1 MFKHLK
7 NPLLFWRRNPLLFW
21 RRTPLTRYTVLNRNI
36 IIIMLLITIIPLTC
50 MLILNNFQYKTHLR
64 NQIMAPL
71 YAMTEKTR
79 HSFEL
84 FMDQRL
90 AIMRFISATYSVENL
105 GNEQIIQKILTS
117 LKKERYGFVDIGL
130 INAKG
135 DLVSYIGPYSLLGKN
150 YSEQI
155 SFQETRIKGQYIS
168 NVFLGHRKYPHIVI
182 AVQVIRDDGEIWV
195 LRATIDTDFFDNLIS
210 SMGLERNSDA
220 FLVNSKGILQT
231 NSLYCGNTLENCT
244 LQLPSKN
251 IKSRGIETKDG
262 NNQDVIIV
270 SSGFSIADYILV
282 IVQPQAVA
290 LKSWYA
296 LQTEMLIIFLI
307 SLTVIVF
314 AIVQMTAVLIK
325 RIKTSDERRENVLIE
340 LQHAQKLS
348 SIGRLAAG
356 VAHEI
361 NNPLAIINEKAG
373 LMLDLIDLSTEFKQ
387 KTKFKDLTQSI
398 VTSVN
403 RCRKITHRL
412 LGFSKRIDVKIEPIQ
427 INTIIHEV
435 IGFLEKDILYR
446 RLEVN
451 LKLSETLDPILSD
464 HGQIQQV
471 LLNLLT
477 NAFAAVQDERGQVD
491 VETKNIQD
499 KGVEIKITDNGCGI
513 SKEIIKNIFDPFFT
527 TKKEKGT
534 GLGLSISYGIITK
547 LGGEIFVDSTQ
558 GKGSVFTII
567 LPQKTNKME
576 SENENTEN

>member
-50 MLILNNFQYKTHLR
+50 MLIINNFQYKTHLR

-79 HSFEL
+79 HSFEI

-90 AIMRFISATYSVENL
+90 AIMRFISATYSVEKL
-105 GNEQIIQKILTS
+105 GNEQVIQKILTS

-135 DLVSYIGPYSLLGKN
+135 DLVSYVGPYSLLGKN

-168 NVFLGHRKYPHIVI
+168 NVFLGYRKYPHIVI

-210 SMGLERNSDA
+210 SMGLERRSDA
-220 FLVNSKGILQT
+220 FLVNSDGILQT
-231 NSLYCGNTLENCT
+231 NSLYCGNTLEKCP
-244 LQLPSKN
+244 LKLPSKSF
-251 IKSRGIETKDG
+251 KSQGIETKDA
-262 NNQDVIIV
+262 NNQDIIIV

-282 IVQPQAVA
+282 IVQPQSVA

-296 LQTEMLIIFLI
+296 LKTEMLIIFLI
-307 SLTVIVF
+307 SLTIIVF

-325 RIKTSDERRENVLIE
+325 RIKTSDEHRESVLLE

-373 LMLDLIDLSTEFKQ
+373 LMLDLIDLSKDFTQ
-387 KTKFKDLTQSI
+387 KSKFGELTRSI
-398 VTSVN
+398 VTSVD

-427 INTIIHEV
+427 VNTIIHEV

-451 LKLSETLDPILSD
+451 LKLSETLEPILSD

-477 NAFAAVQDERGQVD
+477 NAFAAVQDELGQVD
-491 VETKNIQD
+491 VETKNIENN
-499 KGVEIKITDNGCGI
+499 GIEIKITDNGCGI
-513 SKEIIKNIFDPFFT
+513 PDKIIKNIFDPFFT

-547 LGGEIFVDSTQ
+547 LGGEIVVDSTQ
-558 GKGSVFTII
+558 GKGSVFTIV
-567 LPQKTNKME
+567 LPEKTNIME
-576 SENENTEN
+576 S

>member
-1 MFKHLK
+1 MFNYLK
-7 NPLLFWRRNPLLFW
+7 NPLFFLQK
-21 RRTPLTRYTVLNRNI
+21 TPRTRYTVLKRNI
-36 IIIMLLITIIPLTC
+36 TIIMLLITIIPLTC
-50 MLILNNFQYKTHLR
+50 MLIINNFQYKTHLR

-79 HSFEL
+79 HSFEI

-90 AIMRFISATYSVENL
+90 AIIRFISTTYSVENL
-105 GNEQIIQKILTS
+105 GNEQAIQKILTS

-130 INAKG
+130 INPKG
-135 DLVSYIGPYSLLGKN
+135 DLVSYVGPYSLLGKN

-155 SFQETRIKGQYIS
+155 SFQETLLKGQYIS
-168 NVFLGHRKYPHIVI
+168 NVFLGYRKYPHIVI
-182 AVQVIRDDGEIWV
+182 AVQVLKDNGETWV

-210 SMGLERNSDA
+210 SMGLERSSDA
-220 FLVNSKGILQT
+220 FLVNSDGILQT
-231 NSLYCGNTLENCT
+231 NSLYYGNTLENCP
-244 LQLPSKN
+244 LQLPSRGY
-251 IKSRGIETKDG
+251 KSRGIEAKDG
-262 NNQDVIIV
+262 NGRDIIIV

-282 IVQPQAVA
+282 IVQPQSVA

-296 LQTEMLIIFLI
+296 LKTEMIIIFLI
-307 SLTVIVF
+307 SLTIIIF

-325 RIKTSDERRENVLIE
+325 RIKTSDEYRENVLIE

-373 LMLDLIDLSTEFKQ
+373 LMLDLIDLSKDFTQ
-387 KTKFKDLTQSI
+387 KAKFQELTQSI
-398 VTSVN
+398 VTSVD

-435 IGFLEKDILYR
+435 IGFLEKEILYR

-451 LKLSETLDPILSD
+451 LKLSDTLELILSD

-477 NAFAAVQDERGQVD
+477 NAFAAVQDEQGRVD
-491 VETKNIQD
+491 VETKSIGT

-513 SKEIIKNIFDPFFT
+513 SKQIIKNIFDPFFT
-527 TKKEKGT
+527 TKKDKGT
-534 GLGLSISYGIITK
+534 GLGLSISYGIIKK

-558 GKGSVFTII
+558 GKGSVFTIT
-567 LPQKTNKME
+567 LPEKTNKLE
-576 SENENTEN
+576 SENEKSDN